1 MALLGFAPSTR
12 KGPPNTVGQ
21 LDVEISAGSIN
32 GVLYGMQFITL
43 VNFARTQ
50 YVFVDNNGNLSSSLL
65 IGGGVNL
72 IATVVTGLVTTSGT
86 QPTAT
91 GTLSPLVPGNVAPP
105 PSTNLTQVNS
115 IISIVDN
122 RNWS

>member
-21 LDVEISAGSIN
+21 LDLEIASGSIS
-32 GVLYGMQFITL
+32 GVLYGPGFITL
-43 VNFARTQ
+43 GNLALTQ

-65 IGGGVNL
+65 ISGGVNL
-72 IATVVTGLVTTSGT
+72 IAAVVTGLVTTSGT

-105 PSTNLTQVNS
+105 PSTNLTQVNA
-115 IISIVDN
+115 IISIVDS
-122 RNWS
+122 RNWA

>member
-21 LDVEISAGSIN
+21 LALEISAGSIS
-32 GVLYGMQFITL
+32 GVLYGMQFIEL

-91 GTLSPLVPGNVAPP
+91 GTLSPTIPGNIAPP

-122 RNWS
+122 RNWA

>member
-21 LDVEISAGSIN
+21 LDLEIASGSIN

-91 GTLSPLVPGNVAPP
+91 GTLSPTIPGNIAPP

-115 IISIVDN
+115 IISIVDS
-122 RNWS
+122 RNWA